1 MEPSMAAVATGRWRE
16 GATGCR
22 GTRAEVVQTLE
33 APMRTQLLPQGNGT
47 QGRIRPEGLFSPL
60 GTQKLAGCA
69 GLYF

>member
-1 MEPSMAAVATGRWRE
+1 MAAVATGRWRE
-16 GATGCR
+16 GPTGSR
-22 GTRAEVVQTLE
+22 DTRAEVVQILE

-60 GTQKLAGCA
+60 CTQKLAGHE